1 MNAAHLHVIL
11 NHIPVI
17 GVPIGFALL
26 IYGLLRKSTE
36 VLRAALLLLVAM
48 GIVAIPTFLSGQAA
62 EDIVEHLPGV
72 GHDVIENHEGAA
84 TIAFAVTLALG
95 TVALGALLWSFRSG
109 TVGVP
114 LVIVLLLFSGGVSG
128 WLARTANLGGQIRHT
143 EFQPGGSEGAEAE
156 EEREEADGEEAER
169 HPRDERDERGDR
181 RGRNRRRRGR

>member
-36 VLRAALLLLVAM
+36 VVRAALLVLIGM

-72 GHDVIENHEGAA
+72 SHDVIENHEGAA

-95 TVALGALLWSFRSG
+95 TVALAALLWSFRSG
-109 TVGVP
+109 AVGVP
-114 LVIVLLLFSGGVSG
+114 LVIFLLLFSGGVSG

-143 EFQPGGSEGAEAE
+143 EFRPGGSEGAEAE
-156 EEREEADGEEAER
+156 EEREQADGEERE
-169 HPRDERDERGDR
+169 ERDERGER
-181 RGRNRRRRGR
+181 RGRNRRGRGR